1 MGTKYVKMIID
12 PMDSDTDIN
21 DRTKGK
27 LGGVSLSNRVIAIL
41 LIMFSISIII
51 MYCRMLHNEIPSNIN
66 KSEPA
71 ERKRE

>member
-27 LGGVSLSNRVIAIL
+27 MGGSLSNRVIAIL

-51 MYCRMLHNEIPSNIN
+51 MYCRMLHNEISSNIN

>member
-27 LGGVSLSNRVIAIL
+27 RGGFSLRNRVIAIL
-41 LIMFSISIII
+41 VIMFPISNII
-51 MYCRMLHNEIPSNIN
+51 MYCRKLHNEINDNIIKN
-66 KSEPA
+66 EPA

>member
-27 LGGVSLSNRVIAIL
+27 LGG
-41 LIMFSISIII
+41 FF
-51 MYCRMLHNEIPSNIN
+51 
-66 KSEPA
+66 K
-71 ERKRE
+71 